1 MRWARRALRVI
12 ACVASI
18 AAVGSN
24 GLAAQNTG
32 QTVRHHTIS
41 EPDSSFPPQLVEA
54 EAAIEKRDYPRA
66 ESLLDEV
73 VKSSPA
79 NYQAWFDLGFVYH
92 ASGRAGDAIS
102 AYRTSV
108 EAKPDVFESNLNL
121 GLALAAANSAD
132 AERYFRAATQLK
144 PKTQP
149 DQGLELAWLSLGRL
163 LEPRAPGEALEAYRK
178 AAALVSLDPEPH
190 LAEAKLLVE
199 QKRFADAEA
208 EYQHALEARANSSE
222 ALTGLA
228 DLYLRGQK
236 IPQALE
242 ILRRLVAVEPN
253 DANAHAEL
261 GRVLVDA
268 GLAQQGLDEM
278 EAALKLA
285 PDEASIQDAAADLY
299 AKLGKQKQAQALYQ
313 ALVAQHPDD
322 ARLHDALGKTYLRQR
337 NFAAAQQEFM
347 EAVKLKPDFGEAYGD
362 LGFAADEGN
371 DFERAIW
378 ALDARARFLPE
389 VPVTFFVRASAYDH
403 LRDYKRA
410 AENYHRFLDV
420 AGGKYPDQE
429 WQARHRLLVI
439 EPKK

>member
-1 MRWARRALRVI
+1 M
-12 ACVASI
+12 
-18 AAVGSN
+18 
-24 GLAAQNTG
+24 
-32 QTVRHHTIS
+32 
-41 EPDSSFPPQLVEA
+41 
-54 EAAIEKRDYPRA
+54 
-66 ESLLDEV
+66 
-73 VKSSPA
+73 
-79 NYQAWFDLGFVYH
+79 
-92 ASGRAGDAIS
+92 
-102 AYRTSV
+102 
-108 EAKPDVFESNLNL
+108 
-121 GLALAAANSAD
+121 
-132 AERYFRAATQLK
+132 
-144 PKTQP
+144 
-149 DQGLELAWLSLGRL
+149 
-163 LEPRAPGEALEAYRK
+163 
-178 AAALVSLDPEPH
+178 
-190 LAEAKLLVE
+190 
-199 QKRFADAEA
+199 
-208 EYQHALEARANSSE
+208 
-222 ALTGLA
+222 
-228 DLYLRGQK
+228 
-236 IPQALE
+236 
-242 ILRRLVAVEPN
+242 LRRLVELEPN
-253 DANAHAEL
+253 NAKAHAEL
-261 GRVLVDA
+261 GRGLVDA

-285 PDEASIQDAAADLY
+285 PEEASIQDAAADVF
-299 AKLGKQKQAQALYQ
+299 AKLGKQNKAQALYQ